1 MRSRISDAE
10 VATQRPT
17 RGSTATVTDPTPV
30 LELVSVATRA
40 KEHPSLWHGDTSAA
54 PARRR
59 LDEVFDAA
67 QPLKVGQGAS
77 SLERADTMRPLA
89 VGLGSHRSANTVLSP
104 QESHAQSIITA
115 ATDRVPDPATG
126 ESLFVLPMGEGGGER
141 WSPASFA
148 DQASF
153 SVCLRV
159 RHVGAAETPV
169 RVCAWELASVE
180 VEVVYKRKLRASRRL
195 VCAPLLPACA
205 AATRLTLRSVG
216 CDATARYASLGAATD
231 EHVPVPPPHGVVIKG
246 VARLMNRRRVRHW
259 RAAAAADPDNW
270 TPFYEDDGE
279 GGVEV
284 FW

>member
-115 ATDRVPDPATG
+115 ATDTVPDPATG

-180 VEVVYKRKLRASRRL
+180 VEVVYKRTLQIHTRPVLHRCIVVLLRR
-195 VCAPLLPACA
+195 CADPRVKCCVMSQRSTQRWRQLATSACRCHRHEA
-205 AATRLTLRSVG
+205 
-216 CDATARYASLGAATD
+216 Y
-231 EHVPVPPPHGVVIKG
+231 P
-246 VARLMNRRRVRHW
+246 RRRPMELSR
-259 RAAAAADPDNW
+259 P
-270 TPFYEDDGE
+270 
-279 GGVEV
+279 
-284 FW
+284 